1 LVGIEPDQRIAEFEV
16 QFPVQPVSLA
26 RLRRLCIAHGHGN
39 VIPASLDAATLNGM
53 LTGFAD
59 LILAWDGR
67 YHVLDYKTNW
77 LGGRLDDYRG
87 NSLDAA
93 MIEHHYPLQALI
105 YTVALH
111 RYLRQRMD
119 GYTAERHLGDS
130 WYLFVRALGLAP
142 GLGVWRQRWPT
153 ALIEAL
159 DDAFAGE
166 REVAA

>member
-1 LVGIEPDQRIAEFEV
+1 
-16 QFPVQPVSLA
+16 
-26 RLRRLCIAHGHGN
+26 
-39 VIPASLDAATLNGM
+39 
-53 LTGFAD
+53 
-59 LILAWDGR
+59 
-67 YHVLDYKTNW
+67 
-77 LGGRLDDYRG
+77 
-87 NSLDAA
+87 
-93 MIEHHYPLQALI
+93 
-105 YTVALH
+105 
-111 RYLRQRMD
+111 MD